1 MADAGPLPPAPVPSG
16 GSPSLPPSNT
26 STRSER
32 AAVVLRRVLDITARV
47 VRGLTV
53 LAIAAAVFGTIAWIV
68 WLIDSPPAETDEW
81 IPRIV
86 VLVVALAP
94 PAILFL
100 FLAGLR
106 DLLELPDRARAL
118 PADVRARASEL
129 RERSRPRPDPRGV
142 LGVLVALFRLGR
154 LVLGSREVLSP
165 YAAIAAALRPAILL
179 AALVAGVAAL
189 IEIPVAAIA
198 LLLILQA

>member
-1 MADAGPLPPAPVPSG
+1 MADAGQLPPDPVASG
-16 GSPSLPPSNT
+16 GSPS
-26 STRSER
+26 STPTKSER
-32 AAVVLRRVLDITARV
+32 AAAVLLRVLDITARV

-53 LAIAAAVFGTIAWIV
+53 LATAAAVSGMIAWIA
-68 WLIDSPPAETDEW
+68 WLFDSPPAETDEW

-86 VLVVALAP
+86 VLAVALAP

-100 FLAGLR
+100 FLAGIR

-129 RERSRPRPDPRGV
+129 RERSGGRAEPRGV

-179 AALVAGVAAL
+179 AALVAAVAAL

-198 LLLILQA
+198 LLLILLA